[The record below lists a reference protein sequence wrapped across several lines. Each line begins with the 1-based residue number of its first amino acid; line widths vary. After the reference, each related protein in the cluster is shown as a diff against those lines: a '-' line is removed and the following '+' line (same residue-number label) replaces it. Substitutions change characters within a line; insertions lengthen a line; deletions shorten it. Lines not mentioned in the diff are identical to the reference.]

1 MASHR
6 FGIPLAAICA
16 LTLSA
21 SLASPAQAQVQT
33 QSRAQAQA
41 QAQRAADPYCV
52 THKCIALT
60 FDDGPAEYTNDLL
73 KVLKKYKAKATFFLI
88 GNRVKKHPKL
98 TKNIAKDGHELGNH
112 TWDHKYLTDLEY
124 KAIYDEVKKTQ
135 DIIKKTTGKAPVLF
149 RAPGGLINEGART
162 IIAKFGMIQIPGTV
176 STQDYIKDYR
186 DVEFLTGRA
195 LDIANQDEVVLMHET
210 VKQTIESMSAVL
222 EDLTSQGYSFV
233 TVSKLL
239 EGQELTPGG
248 SYPEQLPLSGD

>member
-1 MASHR
+1 MALHR
-6 FGIPLAAICA
+6 FVPLAAICA
-16 LTLSA
+16 LALSA
-21 SLASPAQAQVQT
+21 SLTSPAQAHQ
-33 QSRAQAQA
+33 
-41 QAQRAADPYCV
+41 QRAAEPYCV

-60 FDDGPAEYTNDLL
+60 FDDGPAEYTNALL

-98 TKNIAKDGHELGNH
+98 TKNIATGGHELGNH

-135 DIIKKTTGKAPVLF
+135 DIIKKTTGKTPVLF
-149 RAPGGLINEGART
+149 RAPGGLTNDGVRT
-162 IIAKFGMIQIPGTV
+162 ITAKFKLLQIPGTV

-195 LDIANQDEVVLMHET
+195 LDIADQDEVMLMHET
-210 VKQTIESMSAVL
+210 VKQTVESLPAVL

-239 EGQELTPGG
+239 EGQELIPGEI
-248 SYPEQLPLSGD
+248 YPEQLPLSGD

>member
-1 MASHR
+1 MALQR
-6 FGIPLAAICA
+6 LVPLTAICA

-21 SLASPAQAQVQT
+21 TLTAPAQAQVQAPST
-33 QSRAQAQA
+33 AAK
-41 QAQRAADPYCV
+41 QRAAEPYCV

-88 GNRVKKHPKL
+88 GNRVQKHPKL
-98 TKNIAKDGHELGNH
+98 TMNIVKGGHEVGNH
-112 TWDHKYLTDLEY
+112 SWSHKYLTDLEY
-124 KAIYDEVKKTQ
+124 KAIYSEVKKGQ
-135 DIIKKTTGKAPVLF
+135 DIIKKTTGKTPVLF
-149 RAPGGLINEGART
+149 RAPGGLINDGVRT
-162 IIAKFGMIQIPGTV
+162 VIAKFGLLQIPGTV

-195 LDIANQDEVVLMHET
+195 LDIADQDEVVLMHET
-210 VKQTIESMSAVL
+210 VKQTIESLPAVL
-222 EDLTSQGYSFV
+222 EELAAEGYSFV

-239 EGQELTPGG
+239 EGQELVPGE

>member
-1 MASHR
+1 MALHR
-6 FGIPLAAICA
+6 FVPLAAICA
-16 LTLSA
+16 LALSA
-21 SLASPAQAQVQT
+21 SLASPAQAHQ
-33 QSRAQAQA
+33 
-41 QAQRAADPYCV
+41 QRAAEPYCV

-98 TKNIAKDGHELGNH
+98 TKNIATGGHELGNH

-135 DIIKKTTGKAPVLF
+135 DIIKKTTGKTPVLF
-149 RAPGGLINEGART
+149 RAPGGLTNEGVRT
-162 IIAKFGMIQIPGTV
+162 ITAKFKLLQIPGTV

-195 LDIANQDEVVLMHET
+195 LDIADQDEVMLMHET
-210 VKQTIESMSAVL
+210 VKQTVESLPAVL

-239 EGQELTPGG
+239 EGQELIPGEI
-248 SYPEQLPLSGD
+248 YPEQLPLSGD